1 MSSLKPGAA
10 KLTYEQKRGIESIV
24 RKSAAAH
31 VLTTSLAAVHKHYGT
46 LELRNLAHEYAV
58 EVREDIA
65 RSIDP
70 AHQS

>member
-1 MSSLKPGAA
+1 MDTPTPA
-10 KLTYEQKRGIESIV
+10 LTCEQKRDIASIV
-24 RKSAAAH
+24 RKEAAAH

-65 RSIDP
+65 NVLHIEG
-70 AHQS
+70 QYL